1 MLTIG
6 AIKVSSNKTNDF
18 GGRNSANIK
27 QQLFNIQERKH
38 FISSVRNKKNLE
50 NVMRW
55 GDAARTRIKHL
66 LTDILRRFCFMLA
79 SLLFQQR
86 SVSQSIHDA
95 IKVFLISFIAH
106 DKISGKVCGTVGYT
120 STTCLHLFPY
130 SLNASSS
137 VITNLPRGNEPL
149 TIPRCLKSKLKFAY
163 NIEHICTVQIKSF
176 PINLCFHFV

>member
-1 MLTIG
+1 MKSRNSRFPPETEKVGHFECNKQFESIVLLKNSLWLAFLTRFIDSSKQTFSNFHHRYLTFVKVALLTIG

-50 NVMRW
+50 NRMRW
-55 GDAARTRIKHL
+55 GDVARTRIKHL

-106 DKISGKVCGTVGYT
+106 DKISGKVCGTVG
-120 STTCLHLFPY
+120 
-130 SLNASSS
+130 
-137 VITNLPRGNEPL
+137 
-149 TIPRCLKSKLKFAY
+149 
-163 NIEHICTVQIKSF
+163 
-176 PINLCFHFV
+176 